1 MKKEAFRVKLVKIA
15 GRDCTEG
22 RLHSAFVFTVD
33 AALSTSQALHTIK
46 KEVFPGALHRSKDS
60 FSLFGE
66 LLEVTWF
73 KQHPQTGP
81 ILKLQT

>member
-1 MKKEAFRVKLVKIA
+1 MRWTKKEAFTVKLVKIS
-15 GRDCTEG
+15 GWGYTEG
-22 RLHSAFVFTVD
+22 WLHSTFVFTVD

-46 KEVFPGALHRSKDS
+46 KKVSHKSKDS

-73 KQHPQTGP
+73 KPQPQTGP
-81 ILKLQT
+81 ILKLQI